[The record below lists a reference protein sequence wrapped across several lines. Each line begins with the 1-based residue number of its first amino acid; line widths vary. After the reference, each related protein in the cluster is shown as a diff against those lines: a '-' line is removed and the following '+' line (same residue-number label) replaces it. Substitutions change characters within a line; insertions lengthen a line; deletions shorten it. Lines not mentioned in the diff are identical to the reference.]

1 MNAAEVTALSTVDER
16 RRWSLRRRLAVSFGV
31 LGALLAIGVL
41 AGVLAASRLFAAS
54 TEVVDDVSPARIR
67 SAMLGQTYG
76 AQQLAVRDYVLS
88 GTENRLERYQAE
100 RNQEFS
106 TLTRLRELLDGRT
119 ELLSKVDTVEA
130 AARRWQR
137 ELAEPA
143 IAQVRQNGASGALLG
158 GLDYTEPRFVAL
170 QESLTKLDS
179 AVGAQRLASK
189 AAMERALWVLTG
201 LGIGFVAFALVCAVV
216 LWFALRRWVTG
227 PLHILGEETTRVA
240 QGDLARQ
247 VGSDGPQ
254 EIAALAAD
262 IEAMRVQMFTALMT
276 AVRVQETL
284 REQAQQLA
292 ESAEEL
298 RRSNA
303 ELEQF
308 AYVASHD
315 LQEPLRKVASF
326 CQLLQRRYGGQL
338 DARADQY
345 IEFAVDGAKRMQQ
358 LINDM
363 LAFSRVGRAIGEFTP
378 VELTQ
383 ALERARTSLTAAR
396 EETGAVIESDPLPRV
411 LGNLTLLAQVLQNL
425 LGNAI
430 KFRGQDTPLIRI
442 SVERHGAEWLFR
454 CADNGIGIEPQY
466 AEKIFVMFQRLHA
479 KADYTGTGIGLALC
493 RKIIEHHGGR
503 IWLDTEV
510 RAGTTVCWTLPALA
524 EESA

>member
-1 MNAAEVTALSTVDER
+1 MADRLSTVEGR
-16 RRWSLRRRLAVSFGV
+16 VRWSLRRRLAVAFGV
-31 LGALLAIGVL
+31 LGGLLAIGVL
-41 AGVLAASRLFAAS
+41 AGVLAATRLFAAS
-54 TEVVDDVSPARIR
+54 SDVVDDVSPARIR
-67 SAMLGQTYG
+67 SAVLGQTYG
-76 AQQLAVRDYVLS
+76 DQQLAVRDYVLS

-100 RNQEFS
+100 RTEEFA
-106 TLTRLRELLDGRT
+106 TLARLRELLAGRP
-119 ELLSKVDTVEA
+119 ELRSKVDVVQA
-130 AARRWQR
+130 AAGTWQR

-143 IAQVRQNGASGALLG
+143 IARVKASGASGALLG

-170 QESLTKLDS
+170 QDALKELD
-179 AVGAQRLASK
+179 AAIGAQRLVSK
-189 AAMERALWVLTG
+189 AAMERALWTLTA
-201 LGIGFVAFALVCAVV
+201 LGVGFVAFALVCAVA
-216 LWFALRRWVTG
+216 LWLALRRWVTA
-227 PLHILGEETTRVA
+227 PLGRLGEETTRVA
-240 QGDLARQ
+240 QGDLSRQ

-284 REQAQQLA
+284 REQAEQLN
-292 ESAEEL
+292 ESAEDL

-345 IEFAVDGAKRMQQ
+345 IEFAADGAKRMQQ

-363 LAFSRVGRAIGEFTP
+363 LAFSRVGRTTGEFTE
-378 VELTQ
+378 VELDEVLTR
-383 ALERARTSLTAAR
+383 ALTSLSASR
-396 EETGAVIESDPLPRV
+396 EETGAVVEADPLPTVR
-411 LGNLTLLAQVLQNL
+411 GNATLLAQVLQNL
-425 LGNAI
+425 VGNAI
-430 KFRGQDTPLIRI
+430 KFRGEAVPHIRI
-442 SVERHGAEWLFR
+442 TVERHAEEWLFR

-479 KADYTGTGIGLALC
+479 KEDYTGTGIGLALC

-503 IWLDTEV
+503 IWLDTEISQ
-510 RAGTTVCWTLPALA
+510 GTTVCWTLPVLA
-524 EESA
+524 EEHE